1 MAGSF
6 VSIAFFILLVFLC
19 VKGVM
24 WGASLMVLVQGTVS
38 CLVIS
43 LVILF
48 ALPEG
53 SHVVGPNIPYLPIS
67 VSAVILVSAVLS
79 IVIAQRN
86 RKEATGNHH
95 KAGIAVLTVG
105 VALWVIGFLVFCLF
119 VFGEL
124 EAGPDSKSAAISFSV
139 LTYAG
144 AISLFLATK
153 YESVRFPNIYR
164 WIIFW
169 TSNFMFSA
177 IFICSMIFLFAFPGA
192 QPTTHSFWASIN
204 SINYVPVA
212 LLYIAINHRF
222 VKKKMISQPTFQE
235 EDTSAFKFD

>member
-24 WGASLMVLVQGTVS
+24 WGASLIVLVQGTVS

-43 LVILF
+43 LIILF

-67 VSAVILVSAVLS
+67 VSAVLLVSAVLS
-79 IVIAQRN
+79 IVVAQRN

-124 EAGPDSKSAAISFSV
+124 DVSTLSRTQVYAAFFIASKAS
-139 LTYAG
+139 G
-144 AISLFLATK
+144 ASYPLA
-153 YESVRFPNIYR
+153 ECAR
-164 WIIFW
+164 WR
-169 TSNFMFSA
+169 
-177 IFICSMIFLFAFPGA
+177 L
-192 QPTTHSFWASIN
+192 
-204 SINYVPVA
+204 
-212 LLYIAINHRF
+212 
-222 VKKKMISQPTFQE
+222 
-235 EDTSAFKFD
+235 

>member
-1 MAGSF
+1 MAGSL
-6 VSIAFFILLVFLC
+6 VAIAFFILLVFLC

-24 WGASLMVLVQGTVS
+24 WGASFLVLVQGTVS

-43 LVILF
+43 LIILF

-53 SHVVGPNIPYLPIS
+53 SQVVGPNIPYLPIS

-86 RKEATGNHH
+86 RKEATGNNH

-105 VALWVIGFLVFCLF
+105 VVLWIIGFLAFCLF
-119 VFGEL
+119 VFGNL
-124 EAGPDSKSAAISFSV
+124 EGGPDSKAAALSFSA

-144 AISLFLATK
+144 SISLFLATT

-169 TSNFMFSA
+169 ASNLMFSA
-177 IFICSMIFLFAFPGA
+177 IFICSMIFLFAFPGV
-192 QPTTHSFWASIN
+192 QPTTHSFWAAIN

-222 VKKKMISQPTFQE
+222 VKKKLISQPSLRG
-235 EDTSAFKFD
+235 EDTAAFKFE